1 ADRVMRMMRE
11 RIDEC
16 MARIEDPL
24 ERITGGVRE
33 FLEFFGEYP
42 HFVELLIQ
50 ERALFRDRTRPTF
63 IEHREMYVDRLKAFY
78 RDLIEQGRVR
88 NVPVDRIT
96 DVLGSLLYG
105 TIFMNYFSGSSKS
118 VADQANDVIDVV
130 FRGILEPKELCRLGQ
145 AAVATKD
152 RVD

>member
-1 ADRVMRMMRE
+1 
-11 RIDEC
+11 
-16 MARIEDPL
+16 
-24 ERITGGVRE
+24 
-33 FLEFFGEYP
+33 
-42 HFVELLIQ
+42 
-50 ERALFRDRTRPTF
+50 
-63 IEHREMYVDRLKAFY
+63 MYVDRWKAFY

-130 FRGILEPKELCRLGQ
+130 FRGILEPKELCRLGHADG
-145 AAVATKD
+145 AADQNQKTDCKSIS
-152 RVD
+152 